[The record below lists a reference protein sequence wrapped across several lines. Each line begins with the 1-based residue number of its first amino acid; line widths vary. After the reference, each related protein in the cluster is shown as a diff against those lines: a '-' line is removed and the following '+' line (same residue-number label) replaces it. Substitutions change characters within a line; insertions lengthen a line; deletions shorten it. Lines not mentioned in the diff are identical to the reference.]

1 MDSPTGC
8 EYNIYDD
15 TTQTLIE
22 DETATMYSR
31 CQKQGVTSTWLVFF
45 SCQQKPLFSLPCE
58 EVFIH
63 MWSGNIFS
71 ISFLPAPASARH
83 IINKVFVIQ
92 HAWRGNLR
100 GPDIAEYHWIW
111 PHGSHSHT
119 LHLKVNK
126 VFFFSF
132 SFSFFFTAAF
142 VHFSKSVERKERK
155 NMQEGGAAFQREHTN
170 EMELSLIVKKKK
182 KKKERERKL
191 TPANTPTGQ
200 TGCFFLFHPTEYEV
214 PQLSLDRCRTIWWH

>member
-126 VFFFSF
+126 VFFFF
-132 SFSFFFTAAF
+132 FFFFFFTAAF

-182 KKKERERKL
+182 KKKERERKE
-191 TPANTPTGQ
+191 TDT
-200 TGCFFLFHPTEYEV
+200 
-214 PQLSLDRCRTIWWH
+214 S